1 MAPEMVKNAPHDFK
15 LDIWSLGVLLYELT
29 HGEPPFKGKTEDEKF
44 KNILRN
50 QGMIF
55 DEGISFEERDLIL
68 KILKTNPQE
77 RLSMEDIFHHS
88 WMMNREKEY
97 KINIEKYIWKDEKK
111 VFNNPQSALQNV
123 PVISSSL
130 FF

>member
-50 QGMIF
+50 QGLIF
-55 DEGISFEERDLIL
+55 GEAISFEERDLIS

-77 RLSMEDIFHHS
+77 RLSMDEIFHHS
-88 WMMNREKEY
+88 WMVKREKEY
-97 KINIEKYIWKDEKK
+97 KINIEKYIWRDEKK
-111 VFNNPQSALQNV
+111 VFNNPQIALRDA
-123 PVISSSL
+123 PISSY
-130 FF
+130 